1 MWAQALPTHLSGGGL
16 APEELMVEGAVGRAE
31 PGLQEDTAVGD
42 GLQGGRALIG
52 KAKPYEEL
60 KNQGGMVIREGW
72 VSQPRDPEKLGVRL
86 GSGHSQEATGAVE
99 STGQLCALATVK
111 RGGLIR

>member
-1 MWAQALPTHLSGGGL
+1 MCSRWRWP
-16 APEELMVEGAVGRAE
+16 PR
-31 PGLQEDTAVGD
+31 
-42 GLQGGRALIG
+42 GRALIG

-72 VSQPRDPEKLGVRL
+72 VSQPRSPEKVGVRL